1 MKWAKNVDLHHLKS
15 RKKSP
20 NTNTIPRPMEVKLNQ
35 RKNLTISLRNLKNM
49 LIRMVSDLTGLD

>member
-1 MKWAKNVDLHHLKS
+1 MKWAKNVDLHHLKL

-20 NTNTIPRPMEVKLNQ
+20 NTIPRPMEVKLKQ

>member
-20 NTNTIPRPMEVKLNQ
+20 NTIPRPMEVKLNQ

-49 LIRMVSDLTGLD
+49 LIRTVSDLTGLD